1 MSVKLGDEVSSSGD
15 RDVHGKPVTGDDQ
28 RGSLSLDSRVTG

>member
-1 MSVKLGDEVSSSGD
+1 MSVKLGDEGLLFRD
-15 RDVHGKPVTGDDQ
+15 RDVQGKPVTGDDQ

>member
-1 MSVKLGDEVSSSGD
+1 MSVKLGDEGLLFRD